1 MDARKGTF
9 VQRYAYV
16 LGVSRDIAESCQLQ
30 VKFHLSFI
38 FSLRNVTCCSVFNNI
53 HLCLI

>member
-9 VQRYAYV
+9 VQKYAY
-16 LGVSRDIAESCQLQ
+16 LPGVSRDIAESCQLQ

-38 FSLRNVTCCSVFNNI
+38 FGLKNVIFCTVFNNI